1 MTAVRGSSAR
11 STSQP
16 VSTASVVQVE
26 GLTKSFPV
34 RRSWPEIL
42 RAPFR
47 RPTFTA
53 AISNVSFEV
62 SAGEFFGLLGPNGA
76 GKTTLFKMLA
86 TWILPDGGTA
96 TIQGHDIGS
105 EGRRVRRLIGSVM
118 ANDRSLY
125 WRLSAVENL
134 LVYAGL
140 YGLARQEA
148 RRRIDEVLT
157 IVELTDTGEKM
168 VGSFS
173 SGMRQRLLIARALLS
188 RPPVLL
194 LDEPTRSLDP
204 VSAKAFRTFLRSEIA
219 GRQGCAVLL
228 ATHSSEEAMDLCDR
242 VGVLHLGRL
251 LAVGSADE
259 LKRRF
264 GDERY
269 VVWTTEPDHLA
280 FARLA
285 AEGIATGIEA
295 VPENDGW
302 ASVIL
307 AIPGGREQA
316 ARVLETLS
324 GAGVRIAGFERVD
337 LSLGDLIE
345 RIVHRQAG

>member
-1 MTAVRGSSAR
+1 
-11 STSQP
+11 
-16 VSTASVVQVE
+16 
-26 GLTKSFPV
+26 
-34 RRSWPEIL
+34 
-42 RAPFR
+42 
-47 RPTFTA
+47 
-53 AISNVSFEV
+53 
-62 SAGEFFGLLGPNGA
+62 
-76 GKTTLFKMLA
+76 
-86 TWILPDGGTA
+86 
-96 TIQGHDIGS
+96 
-105 EGRRVRRLIGSVM
+105 
-118 ANDRSLY
+118 
-125 WRLSAVENL
+125 VENL
-134 LVYAGL
+134 LVDAGL
-140 YGLARQEA
+140 YGLSRGEARQ
-148 RRRIDEVLT
+148 RIDEVLT

-204 VSAKAFRTFLRSEIA
+204 VSAKAFRTFLRKEIA

-251 LAVGSADE
+251 LAVGTAAE

-269 VVWTTEPDHLA
+269 AVWTTEPDHLA
-280 FARLA
+280 FARLVTD
-285 AEGIATGIEA
+285 GIATGIEA
-295 VPENDGW
+295 VPEPDGW
-302 ASVIL
+302 TAVRL
-307 AIPGGREQA
+307 VIPGGRERA
-316 ARVLETLS
+316 AGVLEALS
-324 GAGVRIAGFERVD
+324 GAGVRIAGFERID